1 MDHLEL
7 EISEEMKKYLSDKEI
22 SLLQNRTKLDYED
35 LDKVVEYL
43 EERNLE
49 VTISMIIETVAILWG
64 FDFLFNDS
72 D

>member
-1 MDHLEL
+1 
-7 EISEEMKKYLSDKEI
+7 MKKYLSDKEI

>member
-1 MDHLEL
+1 
-7 EISEEMKKYLSDKEI
+7 MKKYLSDKEI
-22 SLLQNRTKLDYED
+22 SLLQKRTKLDYED

>member
-1 MDHLEL
+1 
-7 EISEEMKKYLSDKEI
+7 MKKYLSDKEI
-22 SLLQNRTKLDYED
+22 SLLQNRTKLDHED

>member
-1 MDHLEL
+1 
-7 EISEEMKKYLSDKEI
+7 MKKYLSDKEI

-64 FDFLFNDS
+64 FDSLFNDS